1 MTSTKWTAFL
11 FINIYSTQCH
21 VVQRSFDY
29 FQLASSSF
37 CNSYANAYES
47 NTFRQLSNKFRY
59 LHYIVHIDN
68 LYNIHMYTFGI
79 CLYCVSVSQ
88 LYNSYNAF
96 GIQGFYLFLKKAG
109 RVYKHW
115 SNLIT
120 ALIVVTS
127 TPTNNYAMHSLKTHL
142 KNTIEYLIYITFHLP
157 RNELGIT
164 DAFVIKT
171 TRDQQATQS
180 QVHQSTHVSH
190 THTGK
195 FVIFWQ
201 TDEHI
206 WTRCI
211 PLVKFLTFP

>member
-29 FQLASSSF
+29 FQLASRSF

-68 LYNIHMYTFGI
+68 LYNTHMYTFGI

-88 LYNSYNAF
+88 LYNSYYAF
-96 GIQGFYLFLKKAG
+96 GIQGFLSLSQKSRSCIQTLVEFNN
-109 RVYKHW
+109 RINS
-115 SNLIT
+115 SNIYT
-120 ALIVVTS
+120 D
-127 TPTNNYAMHSLKTHL
+127 YAMHSLKTHL

-190 THTGK
+190 THTHREIS
-195 FVIFWQ
+195 VIFWQ

>member
-1 MTSTKWTAFL
+1 MSRGAEILWLLPISITL
-11 FINIYSTQCH
+11 
-21 VVQRSFDY
+21 V
-29 FQLASSSF
+29 

-68 LYNIHMYTFGI
+68 LYNTHMYTFGI

-88 LYNSYNAF
+88 LYNSYYAF

-109 RVYKHW
+109 HVYKHW

-195 FVIFWQ
+195 
-201 TDEHI
+201 
-206 WTRCI
+206 
-211 PLVKFLTFP
+211 LVWFFGKLMNTFELVVFRWWSS

>member
-21 VVQRSFDY
+21 VVQRSFDVLPISITLVV
-29 FQLASSSF
+29 QLRKRLRKQYI
-37 CNSYANAYES
+37 C
-47 NTFRQLSNKFRY
+47 QLSNKFRY

-68 LYNIHMYTFGI
+68 LYNTHMYTFGI

-96 GIQGFYLFLKKAG
+96 GIQGFYYLKKAG
-109 RVYKHW
+109 HVYKHW

-171 TRDQQATQS
+171 TRDQQAT
-180 QVHQSTHVSH
+180 
-190 THTGK
+190 
-195 FVIFWQ
+195 
-201 TDEHI
+201 
-206 WTRCI
+206 
-211 PLVKFLTFP
+211 